1 MARSARRGAAQR
13 GRAAGGAGRAL
24 RARLV
29 AVSRLGRCSG
39 LVATAALA
47 GACFQDVPL
56 DPSASTTSAGSG
68 ATKGSTSEE
77 TAGSTGETGALDPPT
92 AFRITS
98 LEIVD
103 PHLYFML
110 DGMTCSDI
118 TELVNG
124 IGLPENLKNNA
135 LNLVLLVHP
144 LDVNVAAPTLRI
156 SEAKCNDG
164 LDTCADVTGTP
175 IAKTGA
181 ENRLEGVCDG
191 VVEGS
196 RSAAYVEPPLAVSAA
211 PCLVSAPTEFE
222 FRIDPDITRLPLRHM
237 VVTASYEEGEAGAR
251 LVNGTIRGWMSDAE
265 CASVAGTITIYP
277 FNLWETV
284 AGGAGCQPEGVE
296 IDDTD
301 VLDLGAAK
309 EDGLWFY
316 LNFTAEEITWLE

>member
-1 MARSARRGAAQR
+1 M
-13 GRAAGGAGRAL
+13 
-24 RARLV
+24 
-29 AVSRLGRCSG
+29 
-39 LVATAALA
+39 TLA
-47 GACFQDVPL
+47 GCFQDVPL
-56 DPSASTTSAGSG
+56 DPSG

-77 TAGSTGETGALDPPT
+77 TAGSTGDSETEGALEPPT

-110 DGMTCSDI
+110 DGMTCGD
-118 TELVNG
+118 TTALVNAV
-124 IGLPENLKNNA
+124 GLPENLKNNA
-135 LNLVLLVHP
+135 LNLVLLVDP
-144 LDVNVAAPTLRI
+144 LDLEVAAPTLRF
-156 SEAKCNDG
+156 SEATCNPS

-175 IAKTGA
+175 IAKTSA
-181 ENRLEGVCDG
+181 ENRLEGACDG

-196 RSAAYVEPPLAVSAA
+196 RSEGYVEPPLAVSAA
-211 PCLVSAPTEFE
+211 PCLISAPTEFE
-222 FRIDPDITRLPLRHM
+222 FRIDPDITRLPLRQM
-237 VVTASYEEGEAGAR
+237 VVTASYEGSEGGAR
-251 LVNGTIRGWMSDAE
+251 LVQGTIRGWMSDAE
-265 CASVAGTITIYP
+265 VASVAGQITIDP

-284 AGGAGCQPEGVE
+284 AGGGGCQVDPMAP